1 MNNMRRKI
9 CQSLGAL
16 FGATSLVACAQH
28 EVKKPERSYS
38 EEEQQR
44 MHKFRGIGGYE
55 TVISGFGSS
64 LETGIFVV
72 LSNDRGQ
79 VFEEGTFWEKK
90 DSKSSFGIYPPG
102 LMKTLTAK
110 AYTKRGGQAFYEITI
125 PVADRIPDEL
135 LDDLRRDP
143 RGMLRIKIRL
153 HREDVLLGWDIERR
167 PNPWQLPQEEWFAG
181 GVSRVPQ
188 PAWTHTGG
196 DFKEARS
203 AEYVWEGSGFK
214 GLPANIPPYS
224 PEIRWKRPWRHDNLI
239 AMPSAESLGGVVP
252 KQWAEQGLYIAN
264 VKDHLGNY
272 RGVLKEKGW
281 YIHPKTGQRIE
292 TDF

>member
-16 FGATSLVACAQH
+16 FGATSLVACAQP
-28 EVKKPERSYS
+28 EVKKPECSYT
-38 EEEQQR
+38 EDEQRR
-44 MHKFRGIGGYE
+44 MGKFKGVNGYELWVSIFARVPSSRGLYCKVVTDTGRILSQGIGIRTAEGGHPPKAIRA
-55 TVISGFGSS
+55 TLLDDTDANWKDIQPVIVGDW
-64 LETGIFVV
+64 I
-72 LSNDRGQ
+72 
-79 VFEEGTFWEKK
+79 
-90 DSKSSFGIYPPG
+90 
-102 LMKTLTAK
+102 A
-110 AYTKRGGQAFYEITI
+110 

-153 HREDVLLGWDIERR
+153 HREGVLLGWDIERR

-224 PEIRWKRPWRHDNLI
+224 PEIRWKRPWRYDNLI